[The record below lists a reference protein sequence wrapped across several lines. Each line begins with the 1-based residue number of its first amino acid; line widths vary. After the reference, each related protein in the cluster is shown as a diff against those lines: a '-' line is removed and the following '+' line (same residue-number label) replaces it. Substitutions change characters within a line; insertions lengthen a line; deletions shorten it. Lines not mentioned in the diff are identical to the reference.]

1 MISQKKFFVIIFIY
15 YVQVFYKKDF
25 FLIFTFDRFGKNS
38 WSLPFQTYYISLHY
52 VFQSNY
58 SDSLLIVLEIQVC
71 RLEEQKNLQ
80 IPLLNHL
87 IFDEPCS
94 VLRCR
99 NERCCCC
106 KTLTTVHFVTRIAQ
120 LFFVKSIHEQLS
132 ALPDQHIIIKFRA
145 INLKQGY
152 LQPIKI
158 NIKGLKMHLYYDFQ
172 GTNYGSNGMGRNSLH
187 FQTQCVS
194 LKNVMFQT
202 L

>member
-1 MISQKKFFVIIFIY
+1 MMYIICISIKLLW
-15 YVQVFYKKDF
+15 
-25 FLIFTFDRFGKNS
+25 LIEKS
-38 WSLPFQTYYISLHY
+38 
-52 VFQSNY
+52 
-58 SDSLLIVLEIQVC
+58 

-80 IPLLNHL
+80 ILLLNHL

-132 ALPDQHIIIKFRA
+132 ALPDQHIIKFRA

-187 FQTQCVS
+187 FQIQGVS
-194 LKNVMFQT
+194 LKNVNFPNP
-202 L
+202 LYNWFS